1 MRAIHLANY
10 FVAGCIAFS
19 LRRVGSE
26 FASLRLPSSSVFA
39 GSRSDRL
46 GFKLAA
52 GFFPEQAAQNFRG

>member
-10 FVAGCIAFS
+10 FIAGCIAFS

-26 FASLRLPSSSVFA
+26 FASDRISSSSVFV

-46 GFKLAA
+46 GFELVVR
-52 GFFPEQAAQNFRG
+52 FFPQ